1 MISDRYLQPLSPSVS
16 RQHHLPDYVVCDV
29 TGNDVHAPITETVD
43 PAAEKQAEEED
54 SMEGSHTVSALLWQ
68 ALSGPGP
75 TFVLSARQLH
85 KPFKG
90 YTECQFLNCSGTY
103 TMSLIIRTL
112 SGFQSPS

>member
-54 SMEGSHTVSALLWQ
+54 SMEGSHTVSAFLWQ
-68 ALSGPGP
+68 AFPVPAP
-75 TFVLSARQLH
+75 TVVLSIRQLH
-85 KPFKG
+85 NPFTG
-90 YTECQFLNCSGTY
+90 FTECQFLNCSGTY
-103 TMSLIIRTL
+103 TM
-112 SGFQSPS
+112 